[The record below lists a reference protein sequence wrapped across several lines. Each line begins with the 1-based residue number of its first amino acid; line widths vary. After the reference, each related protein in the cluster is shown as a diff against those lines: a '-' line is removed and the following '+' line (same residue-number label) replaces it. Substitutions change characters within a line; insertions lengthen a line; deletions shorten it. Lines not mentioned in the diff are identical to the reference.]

1 MGSKATKKWIM
12 PMNGIRRGVSAPRPE
27 IVPAPIIRGGHDKP
41 RAVAMLLAVM
51 VKYKI
56 KPERALALVSA
67 LMKDAANERE
77 IKLTK
82 LVWCLK

>member
-1 MGSKATKKWIM
+1 M
-12 PMNGIRRGVSAPRPE
+12 VF
-27 IVPAPIIRGGHDKP
+27 VPAPIIRGGHDMP

-67 LMKDAANERE
+67 LDEGRS
-77 IKLTK
+77 
-82 LVWCLK
+82 